1 MTPREAYNSLVGTT
15 IQFSDGDSAKIVN
28 RLPDKDMYNELFKRR
43 PQKYKNVKDIKKNN
57 KDVNENIEELLTNAN
72 VKDANV
78 PDYMNR
84 HKKQGITHFDTRTV
98 NFYDGENA
106 YVIDFSIAKLNN
118 GDKIA
123 YAKKYIK
130 GDTQL
135 TQKIKT
141 VEARSKKSSLNQQSL
156 YTNSI
161 PTSNNNVNTNN
172 TSMQESENNSGS
184 FNLAQGQ
191 EINKIKQ
198 DGSITMTYVRNANT
212 NTQNYGSKYGQNIEP
227 AGEYMSIDTMQG
239 KYKIP
244 GFK

>member
-1 MTPREAYNSLVGTT
+1 MDKSKILKIKNDHLEMSDDIIKSMPEILENPTLILNSQSKDEKARRRKVIFGEIQDTKENPVLVALEIKPDENKNNIDKIYKVASAYGKENLGT
-15 IQFSDGDSAKIVN
+15 IQKWISDEKNILYIDKQKN
-28 RLPDKDMYNELFKRR
+28 RTMNWLNGLGLQLPV
-43 PQKYKNVKDIKKNN
+43 PNN
-57 KDVNENIEELLTNAN
+57 L
-72 VKDANV
+72 
-78 PDYMNR
+78 
-84 HKKQGITHFDTRTV
+84 
-98 NFYDGENA
+98 
-106 YVIDFSIAKLNN
+106 
-118 GDKIA
+118 
-123 YAKKYIK
+123 
-130 GDTQL
+130 
-135 TQKIKT
+135 
-141 VEARSKKSSLNQQSL
+141 SSPN
-156 YTNSI
+156 NSI